1 MHNEKKVSLSDS
13 LKPQLHMVM
22 NINWMI
28 NIYLTWTPTS
38 SMSNSGGSISN
49 CSSFRPFCAK
59 NWNLKTNWKRKLN
72 THDCYYNNS
81 SDKKNKIC
89 QGSRQV
95 SKVPRCNA
103 KKKIYYS
110 LEKSKP
116 PQNILFS
123 YAKPHIHV
131 ASLSKKQNPQRVNK
145 SQPARNY
152 KTFTLPTPSSK
163 KSYCKLQ
170 NCQLP
175 AYFDKAEHPQ
185 LLRPLCKFSIL
196 LSWVYLKNVISFYVK
211 MDPKANI

>member
-1 MHNEKKVSLSDS
+1 MHNENKVPLSDS

-59 NWNLKTNWKRKLN
+59 NWHLKTNWKRKLN

-81 SDKKNKIC
+81 SNKKNKIC
-89 QGSRQV
+89 QVSRQV

-103 KKKIYYS
+103 KKKNTTHWKKVNPHKYTFFVCKTTYTHS
-110 LEKSKP
+110 L
-116 PQNILFS
+116 Q
-123 YAKPHIHV
+123 
-131 ASLSKKQNPQRVNK
+131 KKNPQRVNK

-152 KTFTLPTPSSK
+152 KTFTLSTPSSRK
-163 KSYCKLQ
+163 LYCKLQ
-170 NCQLP
+170 NYQLP

-196 LSWVYLKNVISFYVK
+196 LSWIYLKNVISFYVK